1 MMMTGTELFCKA
13 HEIARKTRNSFV
25 TYRAA
30 FSAALKGV
38 YAMMKS
44 DKNEYVARYDAAV
57 AKAEA
62 DADTLNIEEFSR
74 GQYVRMAVRVAL
86 GAYDMLWGQIKD
98 RMEWDTAWTKEGRI
112 YTIMCLM
119 HSPMYDGIES
129 IPADAS
135 PRKIARKAA
144 YAEMTAALNDLMAA

>member
-1 MMMTGTELFCKA
+1 MMTGTELFCKA
-13 HEIARKTRNSFV
+13 HEIARKTRDSFV

-44 DKNEYVARYDAAV
+44 EKNEYIARYEAAV

-62 DADTLNIEEFSR
+62 DADTLKVDEFSR
-74 GQYVRMAVRVAL
+74 GQYVRMAVREAL
-86 GAYDMLWGQIKD
+86 GAYDMLWDKIKS

-112 YTIMCLM
+112 FTIICLM

-135 PRKIARKAA
+135 PRKLARKAA

>member
-13 HEIARKTRNSFV
+13 HAIARETREAFI

-44 DKNEYVARYDAAV
+44 EKPDYAARYESAV

-62 DADTLNIEEFSR
+62 DADTLNMDEFCR
-74 GQYVRMAVRVAL
+74 GQYVRMAVREAL
-86 GAYDMLWGQIKD
+86 GAYDMLWDRIKS
-98 RMEWDTAWTKEGRI
+98 RMEWDTAWTTEGKI
-112 YTIMCLM
+112 FTIMCLM
-119 HSPMYDGIES
+119 HSPLYDGIES

-135 PRKIARKAA
+135 PRKLARKTA

>member
-1 MMMTGTELFCKA
+1 MMMTGHEIFCKA
-13 HEIARKTRNSFV
+13 HAIARETRSAYI

-44 DKNEYVARYDAAV
+44 EKNDFVARYEAAV

-62 DADTLNIEEFSR
+62 DADTLKIDEFSR
-74 GQYVRMAVRVAL
+74 GQYVRMAVREAL
-86 GAYDMLWGQIKD
+86 GAYDMLWGKIKS
-98 RMEWDTAWTKEGRI
+98 RMEWDTAWTVEGRI
-112 YTIMCLM
+112 FTIMCLM
-119 HSPMYDGIES
+119 HSPMYEGIES

-135 PRKIARKAA
+135 PIKLARKAA

>member
-1 MMMTGTELFCKA
+1 MMMTGHELFCKA

-38 YAMMKS
+38 YAMMKNE
-44 DKNEYVARYDAAV
+44 KNEYVARYEAAV

-62 DADTLNIEEFSR
+62 DADTLKIDEFSR

-86 GAYDMLWGQIKD
+86 CAYDMLWGQIKD
-98 RMEWDTAWTKEGRI
+98 RMEWDTAWTKEGKVF
-112 YTIMCLM
+112 TIMCLM
-119 HSPMYDGIES
+119 HSPLYDGIES
-129 IPADAS
+129 IPEDAS
-135 PRKIARKAA
+135 PRKIARKTA